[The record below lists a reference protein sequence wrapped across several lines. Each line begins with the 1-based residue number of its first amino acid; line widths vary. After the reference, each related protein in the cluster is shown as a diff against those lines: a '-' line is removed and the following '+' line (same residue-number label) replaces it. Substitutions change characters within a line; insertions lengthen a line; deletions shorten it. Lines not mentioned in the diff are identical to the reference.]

1 MGDGFSQ
8 ALNAQAVSDV
18 QGILDLVVRG
28 EVVGIAATLIYEDG
42 GVLYVPIGC
51 APDPLEGLASWVK
64 TRSVK

>member
-1 MGDGFSQ
+1 MGDVFSQ
-8 ALNAQAVSDV
+8 SLSAKAVSDV
-18 QGILDLVVRG
+18 QSILDLVVRG

-51 APDPLEGLASWVK
+51 APDPLDGLASWVR